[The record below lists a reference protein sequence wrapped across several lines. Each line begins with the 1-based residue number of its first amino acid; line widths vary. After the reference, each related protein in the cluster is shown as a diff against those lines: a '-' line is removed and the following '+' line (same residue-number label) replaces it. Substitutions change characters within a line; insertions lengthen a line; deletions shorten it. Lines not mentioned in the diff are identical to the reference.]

1 VRRGTLRVVLD
12 ANVLFPFTLRDTLLR
27 AAAADVFQVCWSA
40 TILDE
45 MSRNLVRTG
54 LATDAQAERL
64 VSAMQAAF
72 PEASVHDFESLVGG
86 LHNDPKDRHV
96 VAAAVR
102 AGATAVVTWNLKDFH
117 PLPPGLVAIDP
128 DTFLCERLTSREQ
141 IFAAV
146 LRAQAGALRKPPRS
160 VADILG
166 ALERMVPRFAT
177 RLRTCVEGLP

>member
-1 VRRGTLRVVLD
+1 MLD

-72 PEASVHDFESLVGG
+72 PEASVHDFESLAGG
-86 LHNDPKDRHV
+86 LHNDPLAEGLEVLARIERRLVD
-96 VAAAVR
+96 
-102 AGATAVVTWNLKDFH
+102 
-117 PLPPGLVAIDP
+117 GLVEAERAAIIAHVARL
-128 DTFLCERLTSREQ
+128 TERLTTECE
-141 IFAAV
+141 A
-146 LRAQAGALRKPPRS
+146 P
-160 VADILG
+160 
-166 ALERMVPRFAT
+166 
-177 RLRTCVEGLP
+177 